1 MFSGRIISQ
10 SSLTGVA
17 TYIPSII
24 LLSAESPTVS
34 KMDQVCSFIE
44 SVLEIADKPVIK
56 LYKKSRR
63 GIVCDVD

>member
-24 LLSAESPTVS
+24 LLSAESLTVS
-34 KMDQVCSFIE
+34 KMDQVSSFIE
-44 SVLEIADKPVIK
+44 SVLEIADKPVIPQ
-56 LYKKSRR
+56 
-63 GIVCDVD
+63 IIQIPNNDND